1 MSSLDCRNIAHIK
14 ARNLFD
20 QRNFRSSWAPA
31 IIVVGVAAAALFD
44 SASTFGDPAGDSAR
58 KVQEDHACA
67 LIMGFDEP
75 GELYDTCVRSLD
87 NSLSELDQ
95 ARLVSTDRRKCAEE
109 RLKPG
114 APPFADCVV
123 DAQQF
128 PAGSNR

>member
-1 MSSLDCRNIAHIK
+1 MSSLDCPNIAHIK

-20 QRNFRSSWAPA
+20 QKNPRSGWVSA
-31 IIVVGVAAAALFD
+31 IIVVGVAAAALFG
-44 SASTFGDPAGDSAR
+44 SAPTFGDPAGDSAR
-58 KVQEDHACA
+58 KAQEHHACA

-95 ARLVSTDRRKCAEE
+95 ARLVSTDRRKCAKE

-114 APPFADCVV
+114 ASAFADCVV

-128 PAGSNR
+128 PAGSDR